1 MKTTKKATTNKGQ
14 SIEQIVQRKLDEI
27 NPIVQK
33 IDWSKLAN
41 KQTSAN
47 Q

>member
-1 MKTTKKATTNKGQ
+1 MKTTKITTTNKGQ
-14 SIEQIVQRKLDEI
+14 SIEQVVQKKMDEI
-27 NPIVQK
+27 NLIVQK
-33 IDWSKLAN
+33 IDWGKLAS

>member
-1 MKTTKKATTNKGQ
+1 MKTTKKTIGEPLE
-14 SIEQIVQRKLDEI
+14 IIIQRKLDKV

-33 IDWSKLAN
+33 IDWGKLVN